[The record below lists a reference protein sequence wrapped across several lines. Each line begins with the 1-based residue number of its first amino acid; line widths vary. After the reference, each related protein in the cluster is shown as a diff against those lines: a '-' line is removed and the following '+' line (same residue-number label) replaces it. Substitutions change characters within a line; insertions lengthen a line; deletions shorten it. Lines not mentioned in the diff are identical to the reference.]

1 MNNKY
6 TKIIAIIMPILLAV
20 ICLVLVVRNDN
31 QASMPIPMNLTFIG
45 EFSYDGENWYP
56 YNEDSDISALDGDV
70 TVRGYFDVDISE
82 GAILNFY
89 CNHIAVS
96 MYVNGEQVYMDAP
109 TEIKNYGIDLM
120 PSMCGKRW
128 EQILCPTI
136 TVEDE
141 VEFRFI
147 NYHKYGNKEAYK
159 ELLST
164 CLLAP
169 LDKTVLEAYLKPY
182 INPFEIMGTVLLIV
196 GIMLLG
202 ASAYAATLRSRM
214 ANRLFKIG
222 IMILFVGGY
231 TVLDMMMVYF
241 TDALLVMRTYGGQ
254 LCLML
259 GVYFGGIIVCDAIK
273 EKHKKVAE
281 MVIGVS
287 GIINM
292 LIVAVVISGKVL
304 LYDTRI
310 VWECSQCIVSLML
323 IILCLLELKKEK
335 KKRMEL
341 ITYVLIHTAILL
353 DFIGVGYH
361 MYYSGIYFKVA
372 SVIMLLIILLR
383 GAKQVVMDHQA
394 SVKNKKMKAELENSR
409 ITVMLSQ
416 IQPHFLYNSLTSV
429 MDLCDRNPKHA
440 KAAIADF
447 ADYLRGNLSSLKT
460 ENLISFGT
468 ELEHIE
474 KYLRLEK
481 LRFQDELEV
490 VYDIQARD
498 FMLPALSVQPL
509 VENAVKHGVG
519 KKIGGGTVTIH
530 TTETENEYIIR
541 VTDDGVGF
549 SEGECEDDGGTH
561 VGIENIK
568 KRLDMMINARL
579 EIESKKGIGTKACI
593 LIPKRRDET
602 CISLQQMTN
611 KVH

>member
-6 TKIIAIIMPILLAV
+6 IKIIAIILPILLAF
-20 ICLVLVVRNDN
+20 ICLILVVRNDN
-31 QASMPIPMNLTFIG
+31 QALMPIPNNLIFTG
-45 EFSYDGENWYP
+45 EYSYDEENWYP
-56 YNEDSDISALDGDV
+56 YHENGDMSALDGDV
-70 TVRGYFDVDISE
+70 TVRGHFDVDIPE

-89 CNHIAVS
+89 CNHIGVS
-96 MYVNGEQVYMDAP
+96 IYVNGEQVYMDTP

-120 PSMCGKRW
+120 PSLCGKRW
-128 EQILCPTI
+128 EQVLCPAI

-169 LDKTVLEAYLKPY
+169 LDKTVLEAYLAPY
-182 INPFEIMGTVLLIV
+182 INPFELLGTTLLIV

-202 ASAYAATLRSRM
+202 SSIYAFALRSKI

-222 IMILFVGGY
+222 IMTLFVGGY
-231 TVLDMMMVYF
+231 TVLDVVMVYL
-241 TDALLVMRTYGGQ
+241 TDELLVMRTYGGQ

-259 GVYFGGIIVCDAIK
+259 GVYFGEIIVCDAL
-273 EKHKKVAE
+273 KKKQKRVAE
-281 MVIGVS
+281 IVTGVS

-292 LIVAVVISGKVL
+292 LIIAVAISGKVL
-304 LYDTRI
+304 LYDTKT
-310 VWECSQCIVSLML
+310 VWECSQSIVSLIL
-323 IILCLLELKKEK
+323 IILCLWGLKKEK
-335 KKRMEL
+335 EKRTEL
-341 ITYVLIHTAILL
+341 ITYVFIHTAIVL
-353 DFIGVGYH
+353 DFMGVGYH
-361 MYYSGIYFKVA
+361 MYYSGICFKTA
-372 SVIMLLIILLR
+372 YALMLLVILFR

-394 SVKNKKMKAELENSR
+394 SIKNQKIKAELENSR

-429 MDLCDRNPKHA
+429 MDLCDRNPKQA

-474 KYLRLEK
+474 KYLKLEK
-481 LRFQDELEV
+481 LRFMEELEI
-490 VYDIQARD
+490 VYDIHSKD

-509 VENAVKHGVG
+509 VENAVKHGIS

-530 TTETENEYIIR
+530 TTETDNEYIICI
-541 VTDDGVGF
+541 TDDGVGF
-549 SEGECEDDGGTH
+549 SEGEYSDDGGTH
-561 VGIENIK
+561 VGLENIR
-568 KRLDMMINARL
+568 KRLEMMIHARL
-579 EIESKKGIGTKACI
+579 EIESKVGEGTKACI
-593 LIPKRRDET
+593 LIPKRRD
-602 CISLQQMTN
+602 
-611 KVH
+611 